1 MTMITQWDT
10 TEENRQSHVCEYS
23 ALINIYLVTLA
34 DKSEITILPHGI
46 HHESPTK
53 CLIGNGVVIEPALLL
68 SDLNNLKTNGIDFKN
83 KLLIS
88 ER

>member
-1 MTMITQWDT
+1 M
-10 TEENRQSHVCEYS
+10 EENRRSHVCES
-23 ALINIYLVTLA
+23 AELITTYLVTLA
-34 DKSEITILPHGI
+34 DGSEINILPHGI